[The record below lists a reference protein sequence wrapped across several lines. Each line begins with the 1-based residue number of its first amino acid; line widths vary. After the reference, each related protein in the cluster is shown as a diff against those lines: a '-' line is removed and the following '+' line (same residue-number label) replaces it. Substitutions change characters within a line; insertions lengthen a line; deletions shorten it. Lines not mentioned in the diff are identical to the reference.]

1 MTQEYSKYFIDVSDY
16 TKIDI
21 YRYLELL
28 EGERGHAIEHAL
40 KKLALCGVRTGG
52 KDMRKDIKEARDT
65 LTRWLD
71 MRDEDDAIAKAK
83 EEKIRAD
90 GVMALQ
96 TFMKKEVKP
105 SEAPPMPPLPVPA
118 PPILPR

>member
-65 LTRWLD
+65 LTRRPD
-71 MRDEDDAIAKAK
+71 MRDGDDAIAKAK
-83 EEKIRAD
+83 EDKLRAD
-90 GVMALQ
+90 GVRALQ
-96 TFMKKEVKP
+96 TFIKKEAKP
-105 SEAPPMPPLPVPA
+105 NEAPPMPPLPVPP